1 MIHLEDVT
9 PDNWRLD
16 LSVGEDQRQFVSD
29 SFKIMA
35 RAFAYRNNR
44 SRAYVI
50 CEDEIPIGM
59 AMYYDLDEWKAYDF
73 SQFFIDQRYQR
84 KGYGLNAAQTIL
96 DEMIAD
102 GKYDRVVLCYIDGND
117 AAKRMYEKLG
127 FRHTG
132 DADDD
137 EIIMEKQLR

>member
-29 SFKIMA
+29 SFKILA

-50 CEDEIPIGM
+50 YEDEIPIGM